1 MATRSRFLKKAADEK
16 YFPIRVRVQVPEEG
30 FGYRLH
36 EIHNWLDTHAGRG
49 CWGWNAD
56 SVLSRGARDA
66 MSFYLLDEQLIAP
79 FIKAFGLELA
89 QGEFDLCGNGSFKF
103 MAKTKSEGCL

>member
-1 MATRSRFLKKAADEK
+1 MATRSRSPKKAADEK

-30 FGYRLH
+30 FGQKMDRMFT
-36 EIHNWLDTHAGRG
+36 WLNTHAGSGR
-49 CWGWNAD
+49 WGWNAD
-56 SVLSRGARDA
+56 NVLSRGARDA

-79 FIKAFGLELA
+79 FIESFGLELA